1 MEGAPQSHFG
11 RPAEYTGH
19 RFSFSGS
26 AKEYF
31 GIWIVNVLLTIVT
44 LGIYSAWAKVRRNR
58 YFYGNTKL
66 ADSWFDYHARPTQI
80 LLGRIIVIGYLI
92 IYNLLLHFL
101 PIAGFILALVFLIA
115 IPWLILRG
123 LRFTA
128 RVTSYRNVRFDFV
141 GGYWGAVRAFFLS
154 SLVAVVTFGI
164 LAPIASR
171 WTLRYTLGNL
181 RYGGKVFSPEPT
193 LGSLYSV
200 WILPAILT
208 VCGAFLLFVAA
219 TISSGLM
226 AGLNPEHLANGT
238 PPDISTILLV
248 YLVLLPVG
256 LIYSAIGLLYT
267 AGVRNVG
274 FSATTFDSRHY
285 LYSDMP
291 RWRYAWVV
299 ISNLLVTLLTLGLM
313 RPWAAVRLA
322 RFHADYTAIVFDG
335 DVGEIFSDIKDTGSA
350 VGSEFMDIEGID
362 FGF

>member
-1 MEGAPQSHFG
+1 MEGSPQPRFG

-19 RFSFSGS
+19 RFAFSGT

-66 ADSWFDYHARPTQI
+66 ADGRFGYHARPKQI
-80 LLGRIIVIGYLI
+80 LIGRILVVGYLI
-92 IYNLLLHFL
+92 LYNILLRFSPLL
-101 PIAGFILALVFLIA
+101 GGLLGLVFIVA
-115 IPWLILRG
+115 IPWLIARG
-123 LRFTA
+123 LRFSA
-128 RVTSYRNVRFDFV
+128 RVTSYRNVRFDFT

-154 SLVAVVTFGI
+154 SLVAGISFGL

-181 RYGGKVFSPEPT
+181 RYGGKVFSPDPT
-193 LGSLYSV
+193 IGSLYRV
-200 WILPAILT
+200 WVLPAVLTIAGLFLFGILIA
-208 VCGAFLLFVAA
+208 GASAGLAAMKAEASSGEVAFILLIYLLFV
-219 TISSGLM
+219 
-226 AGLNPEHLANGT
+226 P
-238 PPDISTILLV
+238 
-248 YLVLLPVG
+248 VLL
-256 LIYSAIGLLYT
+256 IYAVTGLLYS
-267 AGVRNVG
+267 AGIRNAG
-274 FSATTFDSRHY
+274 LSATTFDDRHY

-291 RWRYAWVV
+291 RWTYAWVM
-299 ISNLLVTLLTLGLM
+299 ISNLVVTIVTLGLM

-335 DVGEIFSDIKDTGSA
+335 DVGEIFSDIKDSGSA

>member
-1 MEGAPQSHFG
+1 MEGSPQSHFG

-31 GIWIVNVLLTIVT
+31 GIWIVNVLLTIIT

-101 PIAGFILALVFLIA
+101 PIAGFMLALVFLIA
-115 IPWLILRG
+115 VPWLIVRG
-123 LRFTA
+123 LRFSA

-141 GGYWGAVRAFFLS
+141 GGYWGAVRAFFLGS
-154 SLVAVVTFGI
+154 IVSGITLGI

-171 WTLRYTLGNL
+171 WMLRYTLGNL
-181 RYGGKVFSPEPT
+181 RYGGKEFSPDPT
-193 LGSLYSV
+193 LGSLYRV
-200 WILPAILT
+200 WVLPAVLT
-208 VCGAFLLFVAA
+208 LIGLVLFAIVALGA
-219 TISSGLM
+219 S
-226 AGLNPEHLANGT
+226 AGLQAMRNMNIPGDQTGELAFILIVYLIFI
-238 PPDISTILLV
+238 PILL
-248 YLVLLPVG
+248 
-256 LIYSAIGLLYT
+256 IYAVTGLLYT
-267 AGVRNVG
+267 AGIRNAG
-274 FSATTFDSRHY
+274 LSATTFDNRHY
-285 LYSDMP
+285 LFSDMP

-299 ISNLLVTLLTLGLM
+299 ISNLIVTLLTFGLM